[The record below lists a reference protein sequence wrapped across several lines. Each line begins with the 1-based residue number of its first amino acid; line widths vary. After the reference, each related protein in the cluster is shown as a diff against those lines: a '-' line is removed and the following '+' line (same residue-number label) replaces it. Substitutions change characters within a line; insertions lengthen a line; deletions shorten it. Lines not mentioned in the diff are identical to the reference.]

1 LFELEIEMAAKAGI
15 PPVLF
20 ALITDFA
27 QGLQVADVVAAAL
40 GKGDDVINLKLH
52 LGGRFATTAAAE
64 AIPLEDILPHRWW
77 DRDPLAR
84 FFLFHP
90 LLTCIAK
97 TI

>member
-1 LFELEIEMAAKAGI
+1 
-15 PPVLF
+15 
-20 ALITDFA
+20 
-27 QGLQVADVVAAAL
+27 
-40 GKGDDVINLKLH
+40 
-52 LGGRFATTAAAE
+52 
-64 AIPLEDILPHRWW
+64 LEDILPHRWW

>member
-1 LFELEIEMAAKAGI
+1 MAAKAGI

-52 LGGRFATTAAAE
+52 LWGRLSATATTE
-64 AIPLEDILPHRWW
+64 AVSLENILPHGCWN
-77 DRDPLAR
+77 
-84 FFLFHP
+84 
-90 LLTCIAK
+90 
-97 TI
+97 